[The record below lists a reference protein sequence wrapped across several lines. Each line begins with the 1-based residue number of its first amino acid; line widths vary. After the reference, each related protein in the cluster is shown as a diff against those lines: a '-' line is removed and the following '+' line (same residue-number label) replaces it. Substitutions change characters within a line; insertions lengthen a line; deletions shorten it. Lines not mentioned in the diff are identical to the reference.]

1 MRWEIAFDC
10 SFCKERE
17 KDVRRRA
24 KSVAE
29 KCGIVGIFL
38 KRKYENQKPIQL
50 VAASPSAWRKTWDG
64 LPCSEFGKEK
74 NPSVY
79 LTLQNLVKS
88 DF

>member
-29 KCGIVGIFL
+29 KCGIVGIFF
-38 KRKYENQKPIQL
+38 E
-50 VAASPSAWRKTWDG
+50 
-64 LPCSEFGKEK
+64 
-74 NPSVY
+74 
-79 LTLQNLVKS
+79 
-88 DF
+88 